1 MSGSISK
8 AVNKAREKFE
18 SLVNEEELKVVV
30 AAAVLVSAADGSISE
45 EEKETAFKAISSH
58 ESLREFNQKSI
69 RSHIDSDVNLIPH
82 RPFRGRSASAKRPEL
97 VRDGSGPR
105 GIDGLPRWRESMK
118 PDRSLIAM
126 TFVLGAVYLAV
137 MAWLYLVWGEC
148 RAFGHSW
155 PYCLKVVVW

>member
-18 SLVNEEELKVVV
+18 SLVNEEELKAVV

-69 RSHIDSDVNLIPH
+69 RSHIDSDVNLINADRQLAEEVLHDKVRTIRDKVARIRVIGVATQIANADGDFSTVNTHGCNQEPAY
-82 RPFRGRSASAKRPEL
+82 PPTFSFR
-97 VRDGSGPR
+97 D
-105 GIDGLPRWRESMK
+105 
-118 PDRSLIAM
+118 
-126 TFVLGAVYLAV
+126 
-137 MAWLYLVWGEC
+137 
-148 RAFGHSW
+148 H
-155 PYCLKVVVW
+155 